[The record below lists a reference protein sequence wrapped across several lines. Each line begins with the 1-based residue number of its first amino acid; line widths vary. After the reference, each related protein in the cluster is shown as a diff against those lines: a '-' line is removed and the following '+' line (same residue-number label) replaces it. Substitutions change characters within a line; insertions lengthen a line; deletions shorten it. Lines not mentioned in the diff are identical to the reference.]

1 MTLMQRQQPS
11 LGAPARLAPQT
22 QRREPQLPAG
32 KALAAPSRE
41 PALIAVPAP
50 DRR

>member
-22 QRREPQLPAG
+22 HRREPQLPAG
-32 KALAAPSRE
+32 KAPAAPSRE
-41 PALIAVPAP
+41 PALTALVLP